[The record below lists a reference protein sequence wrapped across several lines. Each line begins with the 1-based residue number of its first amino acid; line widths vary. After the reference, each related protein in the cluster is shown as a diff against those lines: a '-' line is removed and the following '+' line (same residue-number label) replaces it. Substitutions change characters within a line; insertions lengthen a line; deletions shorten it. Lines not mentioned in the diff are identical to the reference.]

1 VLNQSGPA
9 GSSSPGGVSSSQAGV
24 QSGSPMVR
32 QPPPKRQREDPVID
46 VDALE
51 RPYPLPRCFS
61 SRDFMEKRPPMV
73 ADVEK
78 AVILD

>member
-1 VLNQSGPA
+1 
-9 GSSSPGGVSSSQAGV
+9 
-24 QSGSPMVR
+24 MR
-32 QPPPKRQREDPVID
+32 QPPPKRQRKDPVID

-51 RPYPLPRCFS
+51 RPYPLPRCYS

-78 AVILD
+78 AVIL